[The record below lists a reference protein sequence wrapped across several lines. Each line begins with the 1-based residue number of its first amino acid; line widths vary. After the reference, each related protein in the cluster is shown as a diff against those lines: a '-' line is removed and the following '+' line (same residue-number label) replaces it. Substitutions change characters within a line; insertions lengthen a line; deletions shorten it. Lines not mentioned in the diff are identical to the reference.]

1 MDNNDRKNL
10 EMISNLI
17 EYGDTLVDVGANVG
31 DYTEFFKNK
40 LNNSGKIYSIE
51 LAPETFSDLKKKFEL
66 YDNIILIN
74 KAVSDT
80 NGEIVFYRGKDSFT
94 NNIIGHD
101 MEYRPYSEAGK
112 IESIRLDSL
121 LVNELSIKLI
131 KIDVEGAE
139 NLVLRGLEGIVEKI
153 KYILL
158 ECHLDE
164 DWPEIREIVINN
176 YGLECFNVLN
186 NHKITYES
194 SRPYQCLCKQ
204 KNK

>member
-10 EMISNLI
+10 EKISDLI
-17 EYGDTLVDVGANVG
+17 EIGDILVDVGANVG
-31 DYTEFFKNK
+31 DYTDFFKNK

-51 LAPETFSDLKKKFEL
+51 LAPETFIELKKKFDSYE
-66 YDNIILIN
+66 NIILIN

-80 NGEIVFYRGKDSFT
+80 NGEIIFYRGKDSFT

-101 MEYRPYSEAGK
+101 MEYRPYTEAGK
-112 IESIRLDSL
+112 IESVRLDSL
-121 LVNELSIKLI
+121 LVNELFIKLI

-139 NLVLRGLEGIVEKI
+139 NLVLKGLEGIIEKI

-158 ECHLDE
+158 ECHLDK
-164 DWPEIREIVINN
+164 DWPEIREIILNN
-176 YGLECFNVLN
+176 YDLECYNVLN
-186 NHKITYES
+186 NIKITHES

>member
-10 EMISNLI
+10 EKISDLI
-17 EYGDTLVDVGANVG
+17 EIGDILVDVGANVG
-31 DYTEFFKNK
+31 DYTDFFKNK

-51 LAPETFSDLKKKFEL
+51 LAPETFIKLKKKFDSYE
-66 YDNIILIN
+66 NIILIN

-80 NGEIVFYRGKDSFT
+80 NGEIIFYRGKDSFT

-101 MEYRPYSEAGK
+101 MEYRPYTEAGK
-112 IESIRLDSL
+112 IESVRLDSL
-121 LVNELSIKLI
+121 LVNELFIKLI

-139 NLVLRGLEGIVEKI
+139 NLVLKGLEGIIEKI

-158 ECHLDE
+158 ECHLDK
-164 DWPEIREIVINN
+164 DWPEIREIILNN
-176 YGLECFNVLN
+176 YDLECYNVLN
-186 NHKITYES
+186 NIKITHES